1 MLSCGVDNGSQ
12 IYATLLLIGKTAS
25 PPWEGR
31 LALSSPFRILANN
44 DNIFNNVCLSSTQI
58 FGNLFACHHDET
70 VYPDPWEFKPDRFLE
85 EGKLV
90 GADHPAVRKYVWHYF
105 IFFYCIGIIL
115 RYDYAE
121 FSSIDIFK
129 SVYFLHFSFI
139 GFGVGRR
146 RCVGQQMA
154 RIRMFLYTTCLLQK
168 FKIEVPK
175 DTSLPSHDPRA
186 LLSESPVI
194 LPPPMQYCFVEC
206 WTWMLEISVYRDRL
220 WMKVLLCI
228 IHGLSI
234 AFIF

>member
-1 MLSCGVDNGSQ
+1 MITFLIMFVFLLRRFSGTCLPATTMRPCTLTPGSSNLTGSWRKESQ
-12 IYATLLLIGKTAS
+12 SEPTTQRSESTCDLIIS
-25 PPWEGR
+25 
-31 LALSSPFRILANN
+31 
-44 DNIFNNVCLSSTQI
+44 
-58 FGNLFACHHDET
+58 
-70 VYPDPWEFKPDRFLE
+70 
-85 EGKLV
+85 
-90 GADHPAVRKYVWHYF
+90 
-105 IFFYCIGIIL
+105 FFYYIDIIL

-206 WTWMLEISVYRDRL
+206 
-220 WMKVLLCI
+220 
-228 IHGLSI
+228 
-234 AFIF
+234 

>member
-1 MLSCGVDNGSQ
+1 
-12 IYATLLLIGKTAS
+12 
-25 PPWEGR
+25 EGR
-31 LALSSPFRILANN
+31 LALSSPLRILANN

-90 GADHPAVRKYVWHYF
+90 GADHPAVRN
-105 IFFYCIGIIL
+105 
-115 RYDYAE
+115 
-121 FSSIDIFK
+121 
-129 SVYFLHFSFI
+129 FI

-168 FKIEVPK
+168 FKIEIPK

-206 WTWMLEISVYRDRL
+206 
-220 WMKVLLCI
+220 
-228 IHGLSI
+228 
-234 AFIF
+234 